1 MRPGAPDAG
10 EAIRR
15 YRDHA
20 AGYDASALRTL
31 ALRYRAIGALAL
43 SPGDAV
49 IDVACGTGLSFP
61 VIEAEI
67 GPSGRLCGIEVSPD
81 MAALAHRRVDRAG
94 WANVTLVVDRVE
106 AAALPAASFDAAL
119 FNFTHD
125 VLQSAAAIER
135 VLAALKPGA
144 RVALAGSKLL
154 PWWAAPLNAW
164 VRWNNAAYM
173 TTFAG
178 LGAPWRLIAPQL
190 EDFRWAPAL
199 FGAAYVGSG
208 RYRRAAGTGPTA

>member
-1 MRPGAPDAG
+1 MRRREPDAG

-31 ALRYRAIGALAL
+31 ALRYRAISALEL

-49 IDVACGTGLSFP
+49 VDVACGTGMSFP
-61 VIEAEI
+61 LIEAEI
-67 GPSGRLCGIEVSPD
+67 GPAGRLVGIEVSPD
-81 MAALAHRRVDRAG
+81 MAALARRRVGRAG
-94 WANVTLVVDRVE
+94 WANVVLVVDRVE
-106 AAALPAASFDAAL
+106 NAALPAACFDAAL

-125 VLQSAAAIER
+125 VLQSAAAIDR

-144 RVALAGSKLL
+144 RVSLAGSKLL
-154 PWWAAPLNAW
+154 PWWLGPLNAW
-164 VRWNNAAYM
+164 VRRNNAPYM

-178 LGAPWRLIAPQL
+178 LDAPWRLIAPQL
-190 EDFRWAPAL
+190 EGFRWTPAL
-199 FGAAYVGSG
+199 LGAAYLASG
-208 RYRRAAGTGPTA
+208 RYTPAASRDPTA